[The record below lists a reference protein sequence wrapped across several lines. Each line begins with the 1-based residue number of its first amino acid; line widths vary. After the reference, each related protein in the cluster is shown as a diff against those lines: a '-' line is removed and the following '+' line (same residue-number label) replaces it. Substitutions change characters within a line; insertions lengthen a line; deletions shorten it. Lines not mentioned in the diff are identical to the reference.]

1 MYSQAVEQHY
11 ASFRHPFTCLC
22 VGATMSGKTHFL
34 AKLIQYRDVVI
45 SPRVQRVIYSYKK
58 YQPIFDS
65 MKNVEFVQGMTFTL
79 DKTIP
84 TLLIVDDQM
93 LNDSKNDRLAELFTV
108 NCHHD
113 NTSVIFVS
121 QNLFFQN
128 KAYRTACLN
137 AQYLILFR
145 SPRGTSQI
153 HHLARQM
160 FVGERGRDMVRAFE
174 NATEKPFSYIVIDL
188 KPDTPQCLRLRSN
201 VLPDEGVVFGGV
213 QLAHCYDV

>member
-1 MYSQAVEQHY
+1 MYSQVVEQHY
-11 ASFRHPFTCLC
+11 VKFRHPFTCLC

-34 AKLIQYRDVVI
+34 AKLIQHKDDVI
-45 SPRVQRVIYSYKK
+45 SPTVQRVIYSYKK

-65 MKNVEFVQGMTFTL
+65 MKNVEFVQGMKFKL

-93 LNDSKNDRLAELFTV
+93 ISDQKNDRLAELFTV

-160 FVGERGRDMVRAFE
+160 FVGERGRAMVHAFE
-174 NATEKPFSYIVIDL
+174 NATEKPFSYMVIDL

-201 VLPDEGVVFGGV
+201 VLPDEGIAFRGV
-213 QLAHCYDV
+213 QLSHCYDV